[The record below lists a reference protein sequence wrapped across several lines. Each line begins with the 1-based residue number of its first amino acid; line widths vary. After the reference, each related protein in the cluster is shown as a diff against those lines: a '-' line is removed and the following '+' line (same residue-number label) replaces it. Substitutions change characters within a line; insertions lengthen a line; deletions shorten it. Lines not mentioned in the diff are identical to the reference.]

1 MANLWQ
7 TSKLWHI
14 ICFFVQPRV
23 KYHCLA
29 LLTQKLKNP
38 WRKVEF
44 WNWTPNQKSLLDAD
58 IPRVIMTSYWSTG
71 KTRVQFE
78 KAKML
83 ASEGQAVIFVLY
95 YSQSTQNEG
104 GFQDG
109 APVLLYCSLKNE
121 INHSE
126 IGIQSNKKKRDNIKA
141 NLKIVMSNDLET
153 DVLSNIVLE
162 KPGELVEKPETSK

>member
-1 MANLWQ
+1 MMIKCLLYFATYHPAPVSSLID
-7 TSKLWHI
+7 TKI
-14 ICFFVQPRV
+14 IGIHE
-23 KYHCLA
+23 KTGDKETLS
-29 LLTQKLKNP
+29 
-38 WRKVEF
+38 F

-162 KPGELVEKPETSK
+162 KPGELMEKPETSK